1 MDAPGGPVRPAPLA
15 PGPISNHQPGIA
27 PMGMAPRKRRVTP
40 TDIAILAVLAG
51 LVAFF
56 VYRVNVGLNYKWQW
70 EKLPQFLF
78 RFDADSGRWVSN
90 ILMWGLYNTLR
101 LSFWGILLAT
111 LFGSVM
117 GICRSSQRLFLRLVG
132 GAYVE
137 SMRNLPPLVI
147 IFIVYFFIGD
157 QVMPGLGLDA
167 YVGGLSQ
174 GARSVIGFLFAQP
187 QYVTAFI
194 AALLT
199 LAIFEGA
206 YITEIVRSGIE
217 SIHRGQWEASY
228 ALGLSWW
235 QQMRH
240 VVLHQAYQRI
250 LPPLAGQFI
259 SLIKDSSIV
268 SVISIQELTFQG
280 TELMTGTL
288 LTMEIWITVT
298 VLYLMLT
305 LPCSL
310 LVERIEI
317 RMARGLR

>member
-1 MDAPGGPVRPAPLA
+1 MRPL
-15 PGPISNHQPGIA
+15 
-27 PMGMAPRKRRVTP
+27 KRRITP
-40 TDIAILAVLAG
+40 TDIVILAM
-51 LVAFF
+51 LVAAVVFF

-70 EKLPQFLF
+70 HKLPQFLF
-78 RFDADSGRWVSN
+78 RYDADSGKWVSN

-111 LFGSVM
+111 LFGTVM
-117 GICRSSQRLFLRLVG
+117 GICRSSKRLFFRLLG
-132 GAYVE
+132 AAYVE

-147 IFIVYFFIGD
+147 IFIFYFFIGD
-157 QVMPGLGLDA
+157 QVMPGLGLDN
-167 YVGGLSQ
+167 YVDSLPES
-174 GARSVIGFLFAQP
+174 AKSLIEFLFAKP

-199 LAIFEGA
+199 LSIFEGA

-217 SIHRGQWEASY
+217 SIQRGQWEASY

-235 QQMRH
+235 QQMRY
-240 VVLHQAYQRI
+240 VILPQAYQRI

-298 VLYLMLT
+298 ILYLMLT

-310 LVERIEI
+310 LVERLEI
-317 RMARGLR
+317 RMARSLR

>member
-1 MDAPGGPVRPAPLA
+1 VKRKKNIITPL
-15 PGPISNHQPGIA
+15 
-27 PMGMAPRKRRVTP
+27 
-40 TDIAILAVLAG
+40 D
-51 LVAFF
+51 LVIFGSFAAAASYFL
-56 VYRVNVGLNYKWQW
+56 YRVNVDLNYNWQW
-70 EKLPQFLF
+70 EKIPQFLF
-78 RFDADSGRWVSN
+78 RYDEASGEWVSN
-90 ILMWGLYNTLR
+90 MLMVGLYNTLR
-101 LSFWGILLAT
+101 LSIWGIILAT
-111 LFGSVM
+111 FLGTVM
-117 GICRSSQRLFLRLVG
+117 GICRSSKILFFRLVS

-157 QVMPGLGLDA
+157 QVMPGLGLDRFME
-167 YVGGLSQ
+167 S
-174 GARSVIGFLFAQP
+174 RSETVRAITAFCFAEP
-187 QYVTAFI
+187 RFITAFI
-194 AALLT
+194 SALLT

-206 YITEIVRSGIE
+206 YITEIVRSGIQ
-217 SIHRGQWEASY
+217 SIAKGQWEASH

-240 VVLHQAYQRI
+240 VILPQAYQRI

-298 VLYLMLT
+298 ILYLLLT

-310 LVERIEI
+310 AVQRLEGHF
-317 RMARGLR
+317 ARSKG